1 MQAVDFDL
9 TQRDKKY
16 LQRLI
21 AVLLKEGKEKWHLL
35 IKDDDRQRS
44 WTTFAIVRRKEKI
57 KLFLNSTTTTDE
69 NGKV

>member
-21 AVLLKEGKEKWHLL
+21 AVLLKEGKEK
-35 IKDDDRQRS
+35 
-44 WTTFAIVRRKEKI
+44 
-57 KLFLNSTTTTDE
+57 
-69 NGKV
+69 